1 MIVFGWENPT
11 RRLCMACDI
20 DRQKKRADEKPQ
32 KEKKPAKPL
41 KRTPISK
48 RPSHGLVAAIMRT
61 KELNKRIW
69 AERPH
74 ECVEC
79 AANLPDHP
87 DGIFFSHLHTK
98 GSHPSARHDPDNIV
112 LHCPDCHQAWEFDG
126 RRQERMPRTLKL
138 FLDYNP
144 NLMK

>member
-1 MIVFGWENPT
+1 
-11 RRLCMACDI
+11 MACNTE
-20 DRQKKRADEKPQ
+20 RLKKRAAEKPQ

-48 RPSHGLVAAIMRT
+48 KPSHGLVAAIMRT

-74 ECVEC
+74 VCVEC

-112 LHCPDCHQAWEFDG
+112 LHCPDCHQMWEFGG
-126 RRQERMPRTLKL
+126 RREERMPKTLKL
-138 FLDYNP
+138 FNRYNP
-144 NLMK
+144 NIK